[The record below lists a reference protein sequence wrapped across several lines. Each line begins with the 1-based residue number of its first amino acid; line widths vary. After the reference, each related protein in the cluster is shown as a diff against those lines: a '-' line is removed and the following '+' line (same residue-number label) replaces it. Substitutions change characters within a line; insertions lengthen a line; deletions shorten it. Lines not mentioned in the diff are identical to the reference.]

1 MSMRSTRLLDR
12 KEVAKPWGRT
22 ELPPP
27 FANHGDEPVGEIWF
41 ESAGAPL
48 DLLVKYLST
57 NEKLSIQVNPSDK
70 LAAKF

>member
-41 ESAGAPL
+41 ESAGAPF
-48 DLLVKYLST
+48 DLLVKYLFT
-57 NEKLSIQVNPSDK
+57 NEKLSIQVHPSDK